1 MKKRIL
7 FLLLSLLLMAAIF
20 YFSDMPAPQS
30 SSVSKPIAES
40 TGLSQKTV
48 RKIAHLTCFFL
59 LSGSLYGF
67 FSTFRKLRRPH
78 LFSYP
83 ITVIYAVTDEIHQHF
98 VEGRSCE
105 LRDVLID
112 AAGALLFLLLWWAVL
127 QFLRRKKQSVSE

>member
-1 MKKRIL
+1 MKKRVL

-67 FSTFRKLRRPH
+67 FSTFRKLRRPY

-83 ITVIYAVTDEIHQHF
+83 TTVIYAVTDEIHQHF

-127 QFLRRKKQSVSE
+127 QFLRRKKKSASE